1 MSCFHIER
9 FSVDKMASKKIS
21 PPSDKKKYNYIFIV
35 MSHGDK
41 TYVTLI
47 RAAMLLRNLGRSD
60 CFCRR
65 FYCFY
70 TAFTLCWNALT
81 GNVEELRMYWE
92 RRGIKGNYF
101 LIISNQICHP
111 RDYPS
116 MESSSGRIYL
126 SSLTMVSF
134 IHSFILSFIL
144 SFFHSFTHSLN
155 PLFIHSFIRLFVLS
169 FTYSFFYSSFLWF
182 ILSVS

>member
-1 MSCFHIER
+1 
-9 FSVDKMASKKIS
+9 
-21 PPSDKKKYNYIFIV
+21 

-70 TAFTLCWNALT
+70 TAFTPCWNALT
-81 GNVEELRMYWE
+81 GNVEEFRMYWE
-92 RRGIKGNYF
+92 RRRIKGNYF

-116 MESSSGRIYL
+116 MESSSGQIYL

-134 IHSFILSFIL
+134 IHSFIYS
-144 SFFHSFTHSLN
+144 
-155 PLFIHSFIRLFVLS
+155 FIHSFIHSHTHSIL
-169 FTYSFFYSSFLWF
+169 YSFIHSFVCSFVHLF
-182 ILSVS
+182 ILLFIFPMIHIIR